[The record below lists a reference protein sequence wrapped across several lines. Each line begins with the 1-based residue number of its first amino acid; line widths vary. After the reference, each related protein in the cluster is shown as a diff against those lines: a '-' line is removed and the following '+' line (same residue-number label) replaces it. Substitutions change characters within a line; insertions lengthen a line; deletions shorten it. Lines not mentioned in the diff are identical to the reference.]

1 MLDGDQNRKTVYYR
15 GKIFLIK
22 NRYWANF
29 PATQY
34 GVPADLAFCGAIY

>member
-1 MLDGDQNRKTVYYR
+1 MLDGDQYRKIKYYWE
-15 GKIFLIK
+15 KTILIK

-34 GVPADLAFCGAIY
+34 GVPNDFPVCGAIY